1 MGNYIWLIGAVVLL
15 AAEAMTAGLTT
26 IWFAVG
32 ALAAWLTSVLGA
44 ELGWQVFVFL
54 LVSLALLA
62 LTRPLAE
69 KLASRRTVKTNTDSV
84 IGRRAVV
91 TVAVDNLAATGEVT
105 LDGMPWSARSA
116 DENAALPVGTEVTV
130 LEVRGVKCIVKPI
143 NKEEKEKC

>member
-1 MGNYIWLIGAVVLL
+1 MGNYIWLIAAVVLL

-44 ELGWQVFVFL
+44 GLGWQVFVFL
-54 LVSLALLA
+54 LASLALLA

-69 KLASRRTVKTNTDSV
+69 KLAGRKTVKTNTDSV

-91 TVAVDNLAATGEVT
+91 TAPVDNLAATGEIT
-105 LDGMPWSARSA
+105 LDGMPWSARSS
-116 DENAALPVGTEVTV
+116 DEKAVLPVGTEVTI

-143 NKEEKEKC
+143 NKEETLC